1 MKKDTTF
8 RRVLKLLK
16 PYTAWIILSLIFALG
31 TVISTLMIPILEGN
45 AVDHIIGKGNVDF
58 PGLFRVLKQIAA
70 VACATFI
77 CQWAMNRI
85 NNHVTYSVA
94 KTLRQKAFERILRV
108 PVGVIDTQSHGD
120 IASRIVTDAD
130 SFTDGLLLGFTQLFT
145 GVMTI
150 AGTIIFMLR
159 IRASIALVVIIATP
173 VSILIARFI
182 AKKSYDMFRQ
192 QSKDR
197 GDLTEYLDERIS
209 QADLLGEL
217 GAVERSEKE
226 FTEKNNRLTSSAVR
240 ATFYSSLT
248 NPCTR
253 FVNAVIYAAVG
264 VVGAF
269 LAVAGSIS
277 VGELTS
283 FLGYAREYA
292 RPFNEITGVITEMQ
306 NAMACAARIFEII
319 DEKQVEDCDGDFNG
333 EPEGKVSMEDVY
345 FSYVPEK
352 PLIEHLNLEVNP
364 GEKVAI
370 VGPTG
375 AGKTTL
381 INLLM
386 RFYDVNKGAVKV
398 DGRDIRTVSR
408 NALRSRFGMVLQET
422 FLFTGT
428 IRDNLT
434 LGKPDATDE
443 EIIEAAKAA
452 HAHEFIR
459 RLPEGYDTVLSA
471 EGGTLSQGQKQLLCI
486 ARLML
491 ALPPMLILDEATS
504 SIDTMTEMRI
514 QDAFAKMMK
523 GRTTFVVAHRLQ
535 TIRDADTI
543 LYMENGHVL
552 EQGSHSELLAR
563 DGYYAKLYRSQFSAK

>member
-1 MKKDTTF
+1 MKKQSTVK
-8 RRVLKLLK
+8 RILKLLR
-16 PYTAWIILSLIFALG
+16 PYTGFIILSLIFALG
-31 TVISTLMIPILEGN
+31 TVVSTLMIPVLEGR
-45 AVDHIIGKGNVDF
+45 AIDHIIGKGDVDF
-58 PGLFRVLKQIAA
+58 EGLLFVLKEIAA
-70 VACATFI
+70 VAAVTFF
-77 CQWAMNRI
+77 CQLLMNLI
-85 NNHVTYSVA
+85 NNHITYSVA
-94 KTLRQKAFERILRV
+94 KTLRQKAFERLLRV
-108 PVGVIDTQSHGD
+108 PVKVIDGESHGD

-150 AGTIIFMLR
+150 AGTIIFMIR
-159 IRASIALVVIIATP
+159 IRFTIALVVIIATP
-173 VSILIARFI
+173 ISLLIARFI
-182 AKKSYDMFRQ
+182 SKKSYQFFRQ

-197 GDLTEYLDERIS
+197 GDLTEYIDERIS
-209 QADLLGEL
+209 LEDLVSQL
-217 GAVERSEKE
+217 GAQEISKEE
-226 FTEKNNRLTSSAVR
+226 FTKKNDKLTDSAVK
-240 ATFYSSLT
+240 ATFFSSLT
-248 NPCTR
+248 NPSTR
-253 FVNAVIYAAVG
+253 FVNAVIYA
-264 VVGAF
+264 VVGAVGAM

-306 NAMACAARIFEII
+306 NAIACAARIFELI
-319 DEKQVEDCDGDFNG
+319 DEKQVEDCDGEFDG
-333 EPEGKVSMEDVY
+333 EVSGRVEMEHVD

-352 PLIEHLNLEVNP
+352 PLITDLNVKVDP

-386 RFYDVNKGAVKV
+386 RFYDVNAGAVKI
-398 DGRDIRTVSR
+398 DGRDIRSVSR

-422 FLFTGT
+422 FLFTGS

-443 EIIEAAKAA
+443 EIIEASKAA
-452 HAHEFIR
+452 HAHDFIR
-459 RLPEGYDTVLSA
+459 KLLDGYDTVLTAS
-471 EGGTLSQGQKQLLCI
+471 GGTLSQGQKQLLCI

-504 SIDTMTEMRI
+504 SIDTRTEIKI

-535 TIRDADTI
+535 TIRDADLI

-552 EQGSHSELLAR
+552 EQGSHSELLAKN
-563 DGYYAKLYRSQFSAK
+563 GYYARLYRSQYQS

>member
-8 RRVLKLLK
+8 NRVLKLLR
-16 PYTAWIILSLIFALG
+16 PYTGFIILSLLFALG
-31 TVISTLMIPILEGN
+31 TVVSTLMIPVLEGR
-45 AVDHIIGKGNVDF
+45 AIDHIIGKGKVDF
-58 PGLFRVLKQIAA
+58 DGLLMVLKQIAG
-70 VACATFI
+70 VAAITFF
-77 CQWAMNRI
+77 CQLFMNLI

-94 KTLRQKAFERILRV
+94 KTLRQKAFERLLRV
-108 PVGVIDTQSHGD
+108 PVGVIDRESHGD

-150 AGTIIFMLR
+150 VGTIIFMIR
-159 IRASIALVVIIATP
+159 IRFTIALVVIIATP
-173 VSILIARFI
+173 ISLFIARFI
-182 AKKSYDMFRQ
+182 SKRSYNFFRQ

-197 GDLTEYLDERIS
+197 GDLTEYIDERIS
-209 QADLLGEL
+209 LEDLVSQL
-217 GAVERSEKE
+217 GAQELSDKE
-226 FTEKNNRLTSSAVR
+226 FVIKNDKLTESAVK
-240 ATFYSSLT
+240 ATFFSSLT
-248 NPCTR
+248 NPSTR
-253 FVNAVIYAAVG
+253 FVNAVIYA
-264 VVGAF
+264 VVGAVGAL

-306 NAMACAARIFEII
+306 NAMACAARIFELI
-319 DEKQVEDCDGDFNG
+319 DEEQVTDCDGEFDG
-333 EPEGKVSMEDVY
+333 EVKGQVDMEHVD

-352 PLIEHLNLEVNP
+352 PLITDLNVSVTP

-386 RFYDVNKGAVKV
+386 RFYDVNAGAVKV

-443 EIIEAAKAA
+443 EIIEASKAA
-452 HAHEFIR
+452 HAYEFIR
-459 RLPEGYDTVLSA
+459 RLPDGYDTVLSA

-504 SIDTMTEMRI
+504 SIDTRTEIKI
-514 QDAFAKMMK
+514 QDAFSKMMK

-535 TIRDADTI
+535 TIRDADLI

-552 EQGSHSELLAR
+552 EQGSHKELLAKG
-563 DGYYAKLYRSQFSAK
+563 GYYAKLYNSQFVS

>member
-1 MKKDTTF
+1 MKNKSTMK
-8 RRVLKLLK
+8 RILSLMK
-16 PYTAWIILSLIFALG
+16 PYSGWVILSLILALG
-31 TVISTLMIPILEGN
+31 TVISTLMIPVLEGK
-45 AVDHIIGKGNVDF
+45 AIDCIIGKGRVDF
-58 PGLFRVLKQIAA
+58 TGLYLVLRNIVFVAA
-70 VACATFI
+70 VTFL

-85 NNHVTYSVA
+85 NNRITYSVA
-94 KTLRQKAFERILRV
+94 RELRQKAFERLLRV
-108 PVGVIDTQSHGD
+108 PVSVIDSESHGD
-120 IASRIVTDAD
+120 IASRIITDAD

-150 AGTIIFMLR
+150 AGTIIFMIR
-159 IRASIALVVIIATP
+159 IRFTIALVVIAATP

-182 AKKSYDMFRQ
+182 ARRSYNMFRR

-209 QADLLGEL
+209 QADLISQL
-217 GAVERSEKE
+217 GARERSKEE
-226 FTEKNNRLTSSAVR
+226 FTEKNDRLTDSAVK

-248 NPCTR
+248 NPSTR

-264 VVGAF
+264 IVGA
-269 LAVAGSIS
+269 LLSVAGSIS

-306 NAMACAARIFEII
+306 NAFACAARIFEII
-319 DEKQVEDCDGDFNG
+319 DEKQVIDNDGRFDG
-333 EPEGKVSMEDVY
+333 EVKGKVTMENVS

-352 PLIEHLNLEVNP
+352 PLIEELSLSVEP

-386 RFYDVNKGAVKV
+386 RFYDVDSGAVKV
-398 DGRDIRTVSR
+398 DDRDIRTVSR
-408 NALRSRFGMVLQET
+408 SALRERFGMVLQET
-422 FLFTGT
+422 FLFAGS
-428 IRDNLT
+428 IRDNLS

-443 EIIEAAKAA
+443 QIVEAAKAA
-452 HAHEFIR
+452 NANEFIR
-459 RLPEGYDTVLSA
+459 RLPDGYDTVLTP

-514 QDAFAKMMK
+514 QDAFARMMK

-535 TIRDADTI
+535 TIRDADLI

-552 EQGSHSELLAR
+552 EQGSHKELLQKN
-563 DGYYAKLYRSQFSAK
+563 GHYAKLYRSQYSS

>member
-1 MKKDTTF
+1 
-8 RRVLKLLK
+8 
-16 PYTAWIILSLIFALG
+16 
-31 TVISTLMIPILEGN
+31 
-45 AVDHIIGKGNVDF
+45 
-58 PGLFRVLKQIAA
+58 
-70 VACATFI
+70 
-77 CQWAMNRI
+77 
-85 NNHVTYSVA
+85 
-94 KTLRQKAFERILRV
+94 
-108 PVGVIDTQSHGD
+108 
-120 IASRIVTDAD
+120 
-130 SFTDGLLLGFTQLFT
+130 
-145 GVMTI
+145 MTI
-150 AGTIIFMLR
+150 AGTIIFMIR
-159 IRASIALVVIIATP
+159 IRFTIALVVIIATP
-173 VSILIARFI
+173 ISLLIARFI
-182 AKKSYDMFRQ
+182 SKKSYQFFRQ

-197 GDLTEYLDERIS
+197 GDLTEYIDERIS
-209 QADLLGEL
+209 LEDLVSQL
-217 GAVERSEKE
+217 GAQEISKEE
-226 FTEKNNRLTSSAVR
+226 FTKKNDKLTDSAVK
-240 ATFYSSLT
+240 ATFFSSLT
-248 NPCTR
+248 NPSTR
-253 FVNAVIYAAVG
+253 FVNAVIYA
-264 VVGAF
+264 VVGAVGAM

-306 NAMACAARIFEII
+306 NAIACAARIFELI
-319 DEKQVEDCDGDFNG
+319 DEKQVEDCDGEFDG
-333 EPEGKVSMEDVY
+333 EVSGRVEMEHVD

-352 PLIEHLNLEVNP
+352 PLITDLNVKVDP

-386 RFYDVNKGAVKV
+386 RFYDVNAGAVKI
-398 DGRDIRTVSR
+398 DCRDIRSVSR

-422 FLFTGT
+422 FLFTGS

-443 EIIEAAKAA
+443 EIIEASKAA
-452 HAHEFIR
+452 HAHDFIR
-459 RLPEGYDTVLSA
+459 KLPDGYDTVLTAS
-471 EGGTLSQGQKQLLCI
+471 GGTLSQGQKQLLCI

-504 SIDTMTEMRI
+504 SIDTRTEIKI

-535 TIRDADTI
+535 TIRDADLI

-552 EQGSHSELLAR
+552 EQGSHSELLAKN
-563 DGYYAKLYRSQFSAK
+563 GYYARLYRSQYQS

>member
-8 RRVLKLLK
+8 NRVLKLLR
-16 PYTAWIILSLIFALG
+16 PYTGFIILSLLFALG
-31 TVISTLMIPILEGN
+31 TVVSTLMIPVLEGR
-45 AVDHIIGKGNVDF
+45 AIDHIIGKGKVDF
-58 PGLFRVLKQIAA
+58 DGLLLVLKQIAG
-70 VACATFI
+70 VAAITFF
-77 CQWAMNRI
+77 CQLFMNLI

-94 KTLRQKAFERILRV
+94 KTLRQKAFERLLRV
-108 PVGVIDTQSHGD
+108 PVGVIDRESHGD

-150 AGTIIFMLR
+150 VGTIIFMIR
-159 IRASIALVVIIATP
+159 IRFTIALVVIIATP
-173 VSILIARFI
+173 ISLFIARFI
-182 AKKSYDMFRQ
+182 SKRSYNFFRQ

-197 GDLTEYLDERIS
+197 GDLTEYIDERIS
-209 QADLLGEL
+209 LEDLVSQL
-217 GAVERSEKE
+217 GAQELSDKE
-226 FTEKNNRLTSSAVR
+226 FVIKNDKLTESAVK
-240 ATFYSSLT
+240 ATFFSSLT
-248 NPCTR
+248 NPSTR
-253 FVNAVIYAAVG
+253 FVNAVIYA
-264 VVGAF
+264 VVGAVGAL

-306 NAMACAARIFEII
+306 NAMACAARIFELI
-319 DEKQVEDCDGDFNG
+319 DEDQVTDCDGEFDG
-333 EPEGKVSMEDVY
+333 EVKGKVDMEHVD

-352 PLIEHLNLEVNP
+352 PLITDLNVSVTP

-386 RFYDVNKGAVKV
+386 RFYDVNAGAVKV

-443 EIIEAAKAA
+443 EIIEASKAA

-459 RLPEGYDTVLSA
+459 RLPDGYDTVLSA

-504 SIDTMTEMRI
+504 SIDTRTEIKI
-514 QDAFAKMMK
+514 QDAFSKMMK

-535 TIRDADTI
+535 TIRDADLI

-552 EQGSHSELLAR
+552 EQGSHKELLAKG
-563 DGYYAKLYRSQFSAK
+563 GYYAKLYYSQFVS

>member
-1 MKKDTTF
+1 MKKQSTVK
-8 RRVLKLLK
+8 RILKLLR
-16 PYTAWIILSLIFALG
+16 PYTGFIILSLIFALG
-31 TVISTLMIPILEGN
+31 TVVSTLMIPVLEGR
-45 AVDHIIGKGNVDF
+45 AIDHIIGKDDVDF
-58 PGLFRVLKQIAA
+58 EGLLFVLKEIAA
-70 VACATFI
+70 VAAVTFF
-77 CQWAMNRI
+77 CQLLMNLI
-85 NNHVTYSVA
+85 NNHITYSVA
-94 KTLRQKAFERILRV
+94 KTLRQKAFERLLRV
-108 PVGVIDTQSHGD
+108 PVKVIDGESHGD

-150 AGTIIFMLR
+150 AGTIIFMIR
-159 IRASIALVVIIATP
+159 IRFTIALVVIIATP
-173 VSILIARFI
+173 ISLLIARFI
-182 AKKSYDMFRQ
+182 SKKSYQFFRQ

-197 GDLTEYLDERIS
+197 GDLTEYIDERIS
-209 QADLLGEL
+209 LEDLVSQL
-217 GAVERSEKE
+217 GAQEISKEE
-226 FTEKNNRLTSSAVR
+226 FTKKNDKLTDSAVK
-240 ATFYSSLT
+240 ATFFSSLT
-248 NPCTR
+248 NPSTR
-253 FVNAVIYAAVG
+253 FVNAVIYA
-264 VVGAF
+264 VVGAVGAM

-306 NAMACAARIFEII
+306 NAIACAARIFELI
-319 DEKQVEDCDGDFNG
+319 DEKQVEDCDGEFDG
-333 EPEGKVSMEDVY
+333 EVTGRVEMEHVD

-352 PLIEHLNLEVNP
+352 PLITDLNVKVDP

-386 RFYDVNKGAVKV
+386 RFYDVNAGAVKI
-398 DGRDIRTVSR
+398 DGRDIRSVSR

-422 FLFTGT
+422 FLFTGS

-443 EIIEAAKAA
+443 EIIEASKAA
-452 HAHEFIR
+452 HAHDFIR
-459 RLPEGYDTVLSA
+459 KLPDGYDTVLTAS
-471 EGGTLSQGQKQLLCI
+471 GGTLSQGQKQLLCI

-504 SIDTMTEMRI
+504 SIDTRTEIKI

-535 TIRDADTI
+535 TIRDADLI

-552 EQGSHSELLAR
+552 EQGSHSELLAKN
-563 DGYYAKLYRSQFSAK
+563 GYYARLYRSQYQS

>member
-8 RRVLKLLK
+8 NRVLKLLR
-16 PYTAWIILSLIFALG
+16 PYTGFIILSLLFALG
-31 TVISTLMIPILEGN
+31 TVVSTLMIPVLEGR
-45 AVDHIIGKGNVDF
+45 AIDHIIGKGKVDF
-58 PGLFRVLKQIAA
+58 DGLLLVLKQIAG
-70 VACATFI
+70 VAAITFF
-77 CQWAMNRI
+77 CQLFMNLI

-94 KTLRQKAFERILRV
+94 KTLRQKAFERLLRV
-108 PVGVIDTQSHGD
+108 PVGVIDRESHGD

-145 GVMTI
+145 GIMTI
-150 AGTIIFMLR
+150 VGTIIFMIR
-159 IRASIALVVIIATP
+159 IRFTIALVVIIATP
-173 VSILIARFI
+173 ISLFIARFI
-182 AKKSYDMFRQ
+182 SKRSYNFFRQ

-197 GDLTEYLDERIS
+197 GDLTEYIDERIS
-209 QADLLGEL
+209 LEDLVSQL
-217 GAVERSEKE
+217 GAQELSEKE
-226 FTEKNNRLTSSAVR
+226 FVIKNDKLTESAVK
-240 ATFYSSLT
+240 ATFFSSLT
-248 NPCTR
+248 NPSTR
-253 FVNAVIYAAVG
+253 FVNAVIYA
-264 VVGAF
+264 VVGAVGAL

-306 NAMACAARIFEII
+306 NAMACAARIFELI
-319 DEKQVEDCDGDFNG
+319 DEEQVTDCDGEFDG
-333 EPEGKVSMEDVY
+333 EVKGQVDMEHVD

-352 PLIEHLNLEVNP
+352 PLITDLNVSVTP

-386 RFYDVNKGAVKV
+386 RFYDVNAGAVKV

-443 EIIEAAKAA
+443 EIIEASKAA

-459 RLPEGYDTVLSA
+459 RLPDGYDTVLSA

-504 SIDTMTEMRI
+504 SIDTRTEIKI
-514 QDAFAKMMK
+514 QDAFSKMMK

-535 TIRDADTI
+535 TIRDADLI

-552 EQGSHSELLAR
+552 EQGSHKELLAKG
-563 DGYYAKLYRSQFSAK
+563 GYYAKLYYSQFVS

>member
-8 RRVLKLLK
+8 NRVLKLLR
-16 PYTAWIILSLIFALG
+16 PYTGFIILSLLFALG
-31 TVISTLMIPILEGN
+31 TVVSTLMIPVLEGR
-45 AVDHIIGKGNVDF
+45 AIDHIIGKGKVDF
-58 PGLFRVLKQIAA
+58 DGLLMVLKQIAG
-70 VACATFI
+70 VAAITFF
-77 CQWAMNRI
+77 CQLFMNLI

-94 KTLRQKAFERILRV
+94 KTLRQKAFERLLRV
-108 PVGVIDTQSHGD
+108 PVGVIDRESHGD

-150 AGTIIFMLR
+150 VGTIIFMIR
-159 IRASIALVVIIATP
+159 IRFTIALVVIIATP
-173 VSILIARFI
+173 ISLFIARFI
-182 AKKSYDMFRQ
+182 SKRSYNFFRQ

-197 GDLTEYLDERIS
+197 GDLTEYIDERIS
-209 QADLLGEL
+209 LEDLVSQL
-217 GAVERSEKE
+217 GAQELSDKE
-226 FTEKNNRLTSSAVR
+226 FVIKNDKLTESAVK
-240 ATFYSSLT
+240 ATFFSSLT
-248 NPCTR
+248 NPSTR
-253 FVNAVIYAAVG
+253 FVNAVIYA
-264 VVGAF
+264 VVGAVGAL

-306 NAMACAARIFEII
+306 NAMACAARIFELI
-319 DEKQVEDCDGDFNG
+319 DEEQVTDCDGEFDG
-333 EPEGKVSMEDVY
+333 EVKGQVDMEHVD

-352 PLIEHLNLEVNP
+352 PLITDLNVSVTP

-386 RFYDVNKGAVKV
+386 RFYDVNAGAVKV

-443 EIIEAAKAA
+443 EIIEASKAA

-459 RLPEGYDTVLSA
+459 RLPDGYDTVLSA

-504 SIDTMTEMRI
+504 SIDTRTEIKI
-514 QDAFAKMMK
+514 QDAFSKMMK

-535 TIRDADTI
+535 TIRDADLI

-552 EQGSHSELLAR
+552 EQGSHKELLAKG
-563 DGYYAKLYRSQFSAK
+563 GYYAKLYNSQFVS

>member
-1 MKKDTTF
+1 MKKQSTVK
-8 RRVLKLLK
+8 RILKLLR
-16 PYTAWIILSLIFALG
+16 PYTGFIILSLIFALG
-31 TVISTLMIPILEGN
+31 TVVSTLMIPVLEGR
-45 AVDHIIGKGNVDF
+45 AIDHIIGKGDVDF
-58 PGLFRVLKQIAA
+58 EGLLFVLKEIAA
-70 VACATFI
+70 VAAVTFF
-77 CQWAMNRI
+77 CQLLMNLI
-85 NNHVTYSVA
+85 NNHITYSVA
-94 KTLRQKAFERILRV
+94 KTLRQKAFERLLRV
-108 PVGVIDTQSHGD
+108 PVKVIDGESHGD

-150 AGTIIFMLR
+150 AGTIIFMIR
-159 IRASIALVVIIATP
+159 IRFTIALVVIIATP
-173 VSILIARFI
+173 ISLLIARFI
-182 AKKSYDMFRQ
+182 SKKSYQFFRQ
-192 QSKDR
+192 QSEDR
-197 GDLTEYLDERIS
+197 GDLTEYIDERIS
-209 QADLLGEL
+209 LEDLVSQL
-217 GAVERSEKE
+217 GAQEISKEE
-226 FTEKNNRLTSSAVR
+226 FTKKNDKLTDSAVK
-240 ATFYSSLT
+240 ATFFSSLT
-248 NPCTR
+248 NPSTR
-253 FVNAVIYAAVG
+253 FVNAVIYA
-264 VVGAF
+264 VVGAVGAM

-306 NAMACAARIFEII
+306 NAIACAARIFELI
-319 DEKQVEDCDGDFNG
+319 DEKQVEDCDGEFDG
-333 EPEGKVSMEDVY
+333 EVSGRVEMEHVD

-352 PLIEHLNLEVNP
+352 PLITDLNVKVDP

-386 RFYDVNKGAVKV
+386 RFYDVNAGAVKI
-398 DGRDIRTVSR
+398 DGRDIRSVSR

-422 FLFTGT
+422 FLFTGS

-443 EIIEAAKAA
+443 EIIEASKAA
-452 HAHEFIR
+452 HAHDFIR
-459 RLPEGYDTVLSA
+459 KLPDGYDTVLTAS
-471 EGGTLSQGQKQLLCI
+471 GGTLSQGQKQLLCI

-504 SIDTMTEMRI
+504 SIDTRTEIKI

-535 TIRDADTI
+535 TIRDADLI

-552 EQGSHSELLAR
+552 EQGSHSELLAKN
-563 DGYYAKLYRSQFSAK
+563 GYYARLYRSQYQS

>member
-1 MKKDTTF
+1 MKKQSTVK
-8 RRVLKLLK
+8 RILKLLR
-16 PYTAWIILSLIFALG
+16 PYTGFIILSLIFALG
-31 TVISTLMIPILEGN
+31 TVVSTLMIPVLEGR
-45 AVDHIIGKGNVDF
+45 AIDHIIGKGDVDF
-58 PGLFRVLKQIAA
+58 EGLLFVLKEIAA
-70 VACATFI
+70 VAAVTFF
-77 CQWAMNRI
+77 CQLLMNLI
-85 NNHVTYSVA
+85 NNHITYSVA
-94 KTLRQKAFERILRV
+94 KTLRQKAFERLLRV
-108 PVGVIDTQSHGD
+108 PVKVIDGESHGD

-150 AGTIIFMLR
+150 AGTIIFMIR
-159 IRASIALVVIIATP
+159 IRFTIALVVIIATP
-173 VSILIARFI
+173 ISLLIARFI
-182 AKKSYDMFRQ
+182 SKKSYQFFRQ

-197 GDLTEYLDERIS
+197 GDLTEYIDERIS
-209 QADLLGEL
+209 LEDLVSQL
-217 GAVERSEKE
+217 GAQEISKEE
-226 FTEKNNRLTSSAVR
+226 FTKKNDKLTDSAVK
-240 ATFYSSLT
+240 ATFFSSLT
-248 NPCTR
+248 NPSTR
-253 FVNAVIYAAVG
+253 FVNAVIYA
-264 VVGAF
+264 VVGAVGAM

-306 NAMACAARIFEII
+306 NAIACAARIFELI
-319 DEKQVEDCDGDFNG
+319 DEKQDEDCDGEFDG
-333 EPEGKVSMEDVY
+333 EVSGRVEMEHVD

-352 PLIEHLNLEVNP
+352 PLITDLNVKVDP
-364 GEKVAI
+364 GEKVVI

-386 RFYDVNKGAVKV
+386 RFYDVNAGAVKI
-398 DGRDIRTVSR
+398 DGRDIRSVSR

-422 FLFTGT
+422 FLFTGS

-443 EIIEAAKAA
+443 EIIEASKAA
-452 HAHEFIR
+452 HAHDFIR
-459 RLPEGYDTVLSA
+459 KLPDGYDTVLTAS
-471 EGGTLSQGQKQLLCI
+471 GGTLSQGQKQLLCI

-504 SIDTMTEMRI
+504 SIDTRTEIKI

-535 TIRDADTI
+535 TIRDADLI

-552 EQGSHSELLAR
+552 EQGSHSELLAKN
-563 DGYYAKLYRSQFSAK
+563 GYYARLYRSQYQS

>member
-1 MKKDTTF
+1 MKKQSTVK
-8 RRVLKLLK
+8 RILKLLR
-16 PYTAWIILSLIFALG
+16 PYTGFIILSLIFALG
-31 TVISTLMIPILEGN
+31 TVVSTLMIPVLEGR
-45 AVDHIIGKGNVDF
+45 AIDHIIGKGDVDF
-58 PGLFRVLKQIAA
+58 EGLLFVLKEIAA
-70 VACATFI
+70 VAAVTFF
-77 CQWAMNRI
+77 CQLLMNLI
-85 NNHVTYSVA
+85 NNHITYSVA
-94 KTLRQKAFERILRV
+94 KTLRQKAFERLLRV
-108 PVGVIDTQSHGD
+108 PVKVIDVESHGD

-150 AGTIIFMLR
+150 AGTIIFMIR
-159 IRASIALVVIIATP
+159 IRFTIALVVIIATP
-173 VSILIARFI
+173 ISLLIARFI
-182 AKKSYDMFRQ
+182 SKKSYQFFRQ

-197 GDLTEYLDERIS
+197 GDLTEYIDERIS
-209 QADLLGEL
+209 LEDLVSQL
-217 GAVERSEKE
+217 GAQEISKEE
-226 FTEKNNRLTSSAVR
+226 FTKKNDKLTDSAVK
-240 ATFYSSLT
+240 ATFFSSLT
-248 NPCTR
+248 NPSTR
-253 FVNAVIYAAVG
+253 FVNAVIYA
-264 VVGAF
+264 VVGAVGAM

-306 NAMACAARIFEII
+306 NAIACAARIFELI
-319 DEKQVEDCDGDFNG
+319 DEKQVEDCDGEFDG
-333 EPEGKVSMEDVY
+333 EVSGRVEMEHVD

-352 PLIEHLNLEVNP
+352 PLITDLNVKVDP

-386 RFYDVNKGAVKV
+386 RFYDVNAGAVKI
-398 DGRDIRTVSR
+398 DGRDIRSVSR

-422 FLFTGT
+422 FLFTGS

-443 EIIEAAKAA
+443 EIIEASKAA
-452 HAHEFIR
+452 HAHDFIR
-459 RLPEGYDTVLSA
+459 KLPDGYDTVLTAS
-471 EGGTLSQGQKQLLCI
+471 GGTLSQGQKQLLCI
-486 ARLML
+486 TRLML

-504 SIDTMTEMRI
+504 SIDTRTEIKI

-535 TIRDADTI
+535 TIRDADLI

-552 EQGSHSELLAR
+552 EQGSHSELLAKN
-563 DGYYAKLYRSQFSAK
+563 GYYARLYRSQYQS

>member
-8 RRVLKLLK
+8 NRVLKLLR
-16 PYTAWIILSLIFALG
+16 PYTGFIILSLLFALG
-31 TVISTLMIPILEGN
+31 TVVSTLMIPVLEGR
-45 AVDHIIGKGNVDF
+45 AIDHIIGKGKVDF
-58 PGLFRVLKQIAA
+58 DGLLLVLKQIAG
-70 VACATFI
+70 VAAITLF
-77 CQWAMNRI
+77 CQLFMNLI

-94 KTLRQKAFERILRV
+94 KILRQKAFERLLRV
-108 PVGVIDTQSHGD
+108 PVGVIDRESHGD

-150 AGTIIFMLR
+150 VGTIIFMIR
-159 IRASIALVVIIATP
+159 IRFTIALVVIIATP
-173 VSILIARFI
+173 ISLFIARFI
-182 AKKSYDMFRQ
+182 SKRSYNFFRQ

-197 GDLTEYLDERIS
+197 GDLTEYIDERIS
-209 QADLLGEL
+209 LEDLVSQL
-217 GAVERSEKE
+217 GAQELSDKE
-226 FTEKNNRLTSSAVR
+226 FVIKNDKLTESAVK
-240 ATFYSSLT
+240 ATFFSSLT
-248 NPCTR
+248 NPSTR
-253 FVNAVIYAAVG
+253 FVNAVIYA
-264 VVGAF
+264 VVGAVGAL

-306 NAMACAARIFEII
+306 NAMACAARIFELI
-319 DEKQVEDCDGDFNG
+319 DEDQVTDCDGEFDG
-333 EPEGKVSMEDVY
+333 EVKGQVDMEHVD

-352 PLIEHLNLEVNP
+352 PLITDLNVSVTP

-386 RFYDVNKGAVKV
+386 RFYDVNAGAVKV

-443 EIIEAAKAA
+443 EIIEASKAA

-459 RLPEGYDTVLSA
+459 RLPDGYDTVLSA

-504 SIDTMTEMRI
+504 SIDTRTEIKI
-514 QDAFAKMMK
+514 QDAFSKMMK

-535 TIRDADTI
+535 TIRDADLI

-552 EQGSHSELLAR
+552 EQGSHKELLAKG
-563 DGYYAKLYRSQFSAK
+563 GYYAKLYYSQFVS

>member
-1 MKKDTTF
+1 MKKQSTVK
-8 RRVLKLLK
+8 RILKLLR
-16 PYTAWIILSLIFALG
+16 PYTGFIILSLIFALG
-31 TVISTLMIPILEGN
+31 TVVSTLMIPVLEGR
-45 AVDHIIGKGNVDF
+45 AIDHIIGKDDVDF
-58 PGLFRVLKQIAA
+58 EGLLFVLKEIAA
-70 VACATFI
+70 VAAVTFF
-77 CQWAMNRI
+77 CQLLMNLI
-85 NNHVTYSVA
+85 NNHITYSVA
-94 KTLRQKAFERILRV
+94 KTLRQKAFERLLRV
-108 PVGVIDTQSHGD
+108 PVKVIDGESHGD

-150 AGTIIFMLR
+150 AGTIIFMIR
-159 IRASIALVVIIATP
+159 IRFTIALVVIIATP
-173 VSILIARFI
+173 ISLLIARFI
-182 AKKSYDMFRQ
+182 SKKSYQFFRQ

-197 GDLTEYLDERIS
+197 GDLTEYIDERIS
-209 QADLLGEL
+209 LEDLVSQL
-217 GAVERSEKE
+217 GAQEISKEE
-226 FTEKNNRLTSSAVR
+226 FTKKNDKLTDSAVK
-240 ATFYSSLT
+240 ATFFSSLT
-248 NPCTR
+248 NPSTR
-253 FVNAVIYAAVG
+253 FVNAVIYA
-264 VVGAF
+264 VVGAVGAM

-306 NAMACAARIFEII
+306 NAIACAARIFELI
-319 DEKQVEDCDGDFNG
+319 DEKQVEDCDGEFDG
-333 EPEGKVSMEDVY
+333 EVSGRVEMEHVD

-352 PLIEHLNLEVNP
+352 PLITDLNVKVDP

-386 RFYDVNKGAVKV
+386 RFYDVNAGAVKI
-398 DGRDIRTVSR
+398 DGRDIRSVSR

-422 FLFTGT
+422 FLFTGS

-443 EIIEAAKAA
+443 EIIEASKAA
-452 HAHEFIR
+452 HAHDFIR
-459 RLPEGYDTVLSA
+459 KLPDGYDTVLTAS
-471 EGGTLSQGQKQLLCI
+471 GGTLSQGQKQLLCI

-504 SIDTMTEMRI
+504 SIDTRTEIKI

-535 TIRDADTI
+535 TIRDADLI

-552 EQGSHSELLAR
+552 EQGSHSELLAKN
-563 DGYYAKLYRSQFSAK
+563 GYYARLYRSQYQS

>member
-8 RRVLKLLK
+8 NRVLKLLR
-16 PYTAWIILSLIFALG
+16 PYTGFIILSLLFALG
-31 TVISTLMIPILEGN
+31 TVVSTLMIPVLEGR
-45 AVDHIIGKGNVDF
+45 AIDHIIGKGKVDF
-58 PGLFRVLKQIAA
+58 DGLLMVLKQIAG
-70 VACATFI
+70 VAAITFF
-77 CQWAMNRI
+77 CQLFMNLI

-94 KTLRQKAFERILRV
+94 KTLRQKAFERLLRV
-108 PVGVIDTQSHGD
+108 PVGVIDRESHGD

-150 AGTIIFMLR
+150 VGTIIFMIR
-159 IRASIALVVIIATP
+159 IRFTIALVVIIATP
-173 VSILIARFI
+173 ISLFIARFI
-182 AKKSYDMFRQ
+182 SKRSYNFFRQ

-197 GDLTEYLDERIS
+197 GDLTEYIDERIS
-209 QADLLGEL
+209 LEDLVSQL
-217 GAVERSEKE
+217 GAQELSDKE
-226 FTEKNNRLTSSAVR
+226 FVIKNDKLTESAVK
-240 ATFYSSLT
+240 ATFFSSLT
-248 NPCTR
+248 NPSTR
-253 FVNAVIYAAVG
+253 FVNAVIYA
-264 VVGAF
+264 VVGAVGAL

-306 NAMACAARIFEII
+306 NAMACAARIFELI
-319 DEKQVEDCDGDFNG
+319 DEEQVTDCDGEFNG
-333 EPEGKVSMEDVY
+333 EVKGQVDMEHVD

-352 PLIEHLNLEVNP
+352 PLITDLNVSVTP

-386 RFYDVNKGAVKV
+386 RFYDVNAGAVKV

-443 EIIEAAKAA
+443 EIIEASKAA

-459 RLPEGYDTVLSA
+459 RLPDGYDTVLSA

-504 SIDTMTEMRI
+504 SIDTRTEIKI
-514 QDAFAKMMK
+514 QDAFSKMMK

-535 TIRDADTI
+535 TIRDADLI

-552 EQGSHSELLAR
+552 EQGSHKELLAKG
-563 DGYYAKLYRSQFSAK
+563 GYYAKLYNSQFVS

>member
-1 MKKDTTF
+1 MKKNTTF
-8 RRVLKLLK
+8 NRVLKLLR
-16 PYTAWIILSLIFALG
+16 PYTGFIILSLLFALG
-31 TVISTLMIPILEGN
+31 TVVSTLMIPVLEGR
-45 AVDHIIGKGNVDF
+45 AIDHIIGKGKVDF
-58 PGLFRVLKQIAA
+58 DGLLLVLKQIAG
-70 VACATFI
+70 VAAITFF
-77 CQWAMNRI
+77 CQLFMNLI

-94 KTLRQKAFERILRV
+94 KTLRQKAFERLLRV
-108 PVGVIDTQSHGD
+108 PVGVIDRESHGD

-150 AGTIIFMLR
+150 VGTIIFMIR
-159 IRASIALVVIIATP
+159 IRFTIALVVIIATP
-173 VSILIARFI
+173 ISLFIARFI
-182 AKKSYDMFRQ
+182 SKRSYNFFRQ

-197 GDLTEYLDERIS
+197 GDLTEYIDERIS
-209 QADLLGEL
+209 LEDLVSQL
-217 GAVERSEKE
+217 GAQELSDKE
-226 FTEKNNRLTSSAVR
+226 FVIKNDKLTESAVK
-240 ATFYSSLT
+240 ATFFSSLT
-248 NPCTR
+248 NPSTR
-253 FVNAVIYAAVG
+253 FVNAVIYA
-264 VVGAF
+264 VVGAVGAL

-306 NAMACAARIFEII
+306 NAMACAARIFELI
-319 DEKQVEDCDGDFNG
+319 DEDQVTDCDGEFDG
-333 EPEGKVSMEDVY
+333 EVKGQVDMEHVD
-345 FSYVPEK
+345 FSYMPEK
-352 PLIEHLNLEVNP
+352 PLITDLNVSVTP

-386 RFYDVNKGAVKV
+386 RFYDVNAGAVKV

-443 EIIEAAKAA
+443 EIIEASKAA

-459 RLPEGYDTVLSA
+459 RLPDGYDTVLSA

-504 SIDTMTEMRI
+504 SIDTRTEIKI
-514 QDAFAKMMK
+514 QDAFSKMMK

-535 TIRDADTI
+535 TIRDADLI

-552 EQGSHSELLAR
+552 EQGSHKELLAR
-563 DGYYAKLYRSQFSAK
+563 GGYYAKLYYSQFVS

>member
-1 MKKDTTF
+1 MKKQSTVK
-8 RRVLKLLK
+8 RILKLLR
-16 PYTAWIILSLIFALG
+16 PYTGFIILSLIFALG
-31 TVISTLMIPILEGN
+31 TVVSTLMIPVLEGR
-45 AVDHIIGKGNVDF
+45 AIDHIIGKGDVDF
-58 PGLFRVLKQIAA
+58 EGLLFVLKEIAA
-70 VACATFI
+70 VAAVTFF
-77 CQWAMNRI
+77 CQLLMNLI
-85 NNHVTYSVA
+85 NNHITYSVA
-94 KTLRQKAFERILRV
+94 KTLRQKAFERLLRV
-108 PVGVIDTQSHGD
+108 PVKVIDGESHGD

-150 AGTIIFMLR
+150 AGTIIFMIR
-159 IRASIALVVIIATP
+159 IRFTIALVVIIATP
-173 VSILIARFI
+173 ISLLIARFI
-182 AKKSYDMFRQ
+182 SKKSYQFFRQ

-197 GDLTEYLDERIS
+197 GDLTEYIDERIS
-209 QADLLGEL
+209 LEDLVSQL
-217 GAVERSEKE
+217 GAQEISKEE
-226 FTEKNNRLTSSAVR
+226 FTKKNGKLTDSAVK
-240 ATFYSSLT
+240 ATFFSSLT
-248 NPCTR
+248 NPSTR
-253 FVNAVIYAAVG
+253 FVNAVIYA
-264 VVGAF
+264 VVGAVGAM

-306 NAMACAARIFEII
+306 NAIACAARIFELI
-319 DEKQVEDCDGDFNG
+319 DEKQVEDCDGEFDG
-333 EPEGKVSMEDVY
+333 EVSGRVEMEHVD

-352 PLIEHLNLEVNP
+352 PLITDLNVKVDP

-386 RFYDVNKGAVKV
+386 RFYDVNAGAVKI
-398 DGRDIRTVSR
+398 DGRDIRSVSR

-422 FLFTGT
+422 FLFTGS

-443 EIIEAAKAA
+443 EIIEASKAA
-452 HAHEFIR
+452 HAHDFIR
-459 RLPEGYDTVLSA
+459 KLPDGYDTVLTAS
-471 EGGTLSQGQKQLLCI
+471 GGTLSQGQKQLLCI

-504 SIDTMTEMRI
+504 SIDTRTEIKI

-535 TIRDADTI
+535 TIRDADLI

-552 EQGSHSELLAR
+552 EQGSHSELLAKN
-563 DGYYAKLYRSQFSAK
+563 GYYARLYRSQYQS

>member
-1 MKKDTTF
+1 MKKQSTVK
-8 RRVLKLLK
+8 RILKLLR
-16 PYTAWIILSLIFALG
+16 PYTGFIILSLIFALG
-31 TVISTLMIPILEGN
+31 TVVSTLMIPVLEGR
-45 AVDHIIGKGNVDF
+45 AIDHIIGKGDVDF
-58 PGLFRVLKQIAA
+58 EGLLFVLKEIAA
-70 VACATFI
+70 VAAVTFF
-77 CQWAMNRI
+77 CQLLMNLI
-85 NNHVTYSVA
+85 NNHITYSVA
-94 KTLRQKAFERILRV
+94 KTLRQKAFERLLRV
-108 PVGVIDTQSHGD
+108 PVKVIDVESHGD

-150 AGTIIFMLR
+150 AGTIIFMIR
-159 IRASIALVVIIATP
+159 IRFTIALVVIIATP
-173 VSILIARFI
+173 ISLLIARFI
-182 AKKSYDMFRQ
+182 SKKSYQFFRQ

-197 GDLTEYLDERIS
+197 GDLTEYIDERIS
-209 QADLLGEL
+209 LEDLVSQL
-217 GAVERSEKE
+217 GAQEISKEE
-226 FTEKNNRLTSSAVR
+226 FTKKNDKLTDSAVK
-240 ATFYSSLT
+240 ATFFSSLT
-248 NPCTR
+248 NPSTR
-253 FVNAVIYAAVG
+253 FVNAVIYA
-264 VVGAF
+264 VVGAVGAM

-306 NAMACAARIFEII
+306 NAIACAARIFELI
-319 DEKQVEDCDGDFNG
+319 DEKQVEDCDGEFDG
-333 EPEGKVSMEDVY
+333 EVSGRVEMEHVD

-352 PLIEHLNLEVNP
+352 PLITDLNVKVDP

-386 RFYDVNKGAVKV
+386 RFYDVNAGAVKI
-398 DGRDIRTVSR
+398 DGRDIRSVSR

-422 FLFTGT
+422 FLFTGS

-443 EIIEAAKAA
+443 EIIEASKAA
-452 HAHEFIR
+452 HAHDFIR
-459 RLPEGYDTVLSA
+459 RLPDGYDTVLTAS
-471 EGGTLSQGQKQLLCI
+471 GGTLSQGQKQLLCI

-491 ALPPMLILDEATS
+491 VLPPMLILDEATS
-504 SIDTMTEMRI
+504 SIDTRTEIKI

-535 TIRDADTI
+535 TIRDADLI

-552 EQGSHSELLAR
+552 EQGSHSELLAKN
-563 DGYYAKLYRSQFSAK
+563 GYYARLYRSQYQS

>member
-1 MKKDTTF
+1 MKKQSTVK
-8 RRVLKLLK
+8 RILKLLR
-16 PYTAWIILSLIFALG
+16 PYTGFIILSLIFALG
-31 TVISTLMIPILEGN
+31 TVVSTLMIPVLEGR
-45 AVDHIIGKGNVDF
+45 AIDHIIGKGDVDF
-58 PGLFRVLKQIAA
+58 EGLLFVLKEIAA
-70 VACATFI
+70 VAAVTFF
-77 CQWAMNRI
+77 CQLLMNLI
-85 NNHVTYSVA
+85 NNHITYSVA
-94 KTLRQKAFERILRV
+94 KTLRQKAFERLLRV
-108 PVGVIDTQSHGD
+108 PVKVIDGESHGD

-150 AGTIIFMLR
+150 AGTIIFMIR
-159 IRASIALVVIIATP
+159 IRFTIALVVIIATP
-173 VSILIARFI
+173 ISLLIARFI
-182 AKKSYDMFRQ
+182 SKKSYQFFRQ

-197 GDLTEYLDERIS
+197 GDLTEYIDERIS
-209 QADLLGEL
+209 LEDLVSQL
-217 GAVERSEKE
+217 GAQEISKEE
-226 FTEKNNRLTSSAVR
+226 FTKKNDKLTDSAVK
-240 ATFYSSLT
+240 ATFFSSLT
-248 NPCTR
+248 NPSTR
-253 FVNAVIYAAVG
+253 FVNAVIYA
-264 VVGAF
+264 VVGAVGAM

-292 RPFNEITGVITEMQ
+292 RPFNEITGVIPEMQ
-306 NAMACAARIFEII
+306 NAMACAARIFELI
-319 DEKQVEDCDGDFNG
+319 DEKQVEDCDGEFDG
-333 EPEGKVSMEDVY
+333 EVSGRVEMEHVD

-352 PLIEHLNLEVNP
+352 PLITDLNVKVDP

-386 RFYDVNKGAVKV
+386 RFYDVNAGAVKI
-398 DGRDIRTVSR
+398 DGRDIRSVSR

-422 FLFTGT
+422 FLFTGS

-443 EIIEAAKAA
+443 EIIEASKAA
-452 HAHEFIR
+452 HAHDFIR
-459 RLPEGYDTVLSA
+459 KLLDGYDTVLTAS
-471 EGGTLSQGQKQLLCI
+471 GGKLSQGQKQLLCI

-504 SIDTMTEMRI
+504 SIDTRTEIKI

-535 TIRDADTI
+535 TIRDADLI

-552 EQGSHSELLAR
+552 EQGSHSELLAKN
-563 DGYYAKLYRSQFSAK
+563 GYYARLYRSQYQS

>member
-1 MKKDTTF
+1 MKKQSTMK
-8 RRVLKLLK
+8 RILKLLR
-16 PYTAWIILSLIFALG
+16 PYTGYIILSLLFALG
-31 TVISTLMIPILEGN
+31 TVISTLMIPVLEGR
-45 AVDHIIGKGNVDF
+45 AIDHIIGKNDVDF
-58 PGLFRVLKQIAA
+58 SGLLFVLKEIAG
-70 VACATFI
+70 VAAITFF
-77 CQWAMNRI
+77 CQLFMNLI
-85 NNHVTYSVA
+85 NNHITYSVA
-94 KTLRQKAFERILRV
+94 KTLRQKAFERLLRV
-108 PVGVIDTQSHGD
+108 PVKVIDSESHGD

-150 AGTIIFMLR
+150 AGTIIFMIR
-159 IRASIALVVIIATP
+159 IRFTIALVVIIATP
-173 VSILIARFI
+173 ISLLIARFI
-182 AKKSYDMFRQ
+182 SKKSYHFFRQ

-197 GDLTEYLDERIS
+197 GDLTEYIDERIS
-209 QADLLGEL
+209 LEDLVSQL
-217 GAVERSEKE
+217 GAQEISKEE
-226 FTEKNNRLTSSAVR
+226 FTKKNDKLTDSAVK
-240 ATFYSSLT
+240 ATFFSSLT
-248 NPCTR
+248 NPSTR
-253 FVNAVIYAAVG
+253 FVNAVIYA
-264 VVGAF
+264 VVGAVGAL
-269 LAVAGSIS
+269 LAVAGSIT

-306 NAMACAARIFEII
+306 NAFACAARIFELI
-319 DEKQVEDCDGDFNG
+319 DEEQVEDCDGEF
-333 EPEGKVSMEDVY
+333 EGKVSGRVDMEHVD
-345 FSYVPEK
+345 FSYVPER
-352 PLIEHLNLEVNP
+352 PLITDLNVTVDP

-386 RFYDVNKGAVKV
+386 RFYDVNAGSVKI

-443 EIIEAAKAA
+443 EIIEASKAA
-452 HAHEFIR
+452 HAHDFIR
-459 RLPEGYDTVLSA
+459 KLPDGYDTVLKAS
-471 EGGTLSQGQKQLLCI
+471 GGTLSQGQKQLLCI

-504 SIDTMTEMRI
+504 SIDTRTEIKI

-535 TIRDADTI
+535 TIRDADLI

-552 EQGSHSELLAR
+552 EQGSHSELLAK
-563 DGYYAKLYRSQFSAK
+563 DGYYARLYRSQYQS

>member
-1 MKKDTTF
+1 MKKQSTVK
-8 RRVLKLLK
+8 RILKLLR
-16 PYTAWIILSLIFALG
+16 PYTGFIILSLIFALG
-31 TVISTLMIPILEGN
+31 TVVSTLMIPVLEGR
-45 AVDHIIGKGNVDF
+45 AIDHIIGKGDVDF
-58 PGLFRVLKQIAA
+58 EGLLFVLKEIAA
-70 VACATFI
+70 VAAVTFF
-77 CQWAMNRI
+77 CQLLMNLI
-85 NNHVTYSVA
+85 NNHITYSVA
-94 KTLRQKAFERILRV
+94 KTLRQKAFERLLRV
-108 PVGVIDTQSHGD
+108 PVKVIDVESHGD

-150 AGTIIFMLR
+150 AGTIIFMIR
-159 IRASIALVVIIATP
+159 IRFTIALVVIIATP
-173 VSILIARFI
+173 ISLLIARFI
-182 AKKSYDMFRQ
+182 SKKSYQFFRQ

-197 GDLTEYLDERIS
+197 GDLTEYIDERIS
-209 QADLLGEL
+209 LEDLVSQL
-217 GAVERSEKE
+217 GAQEISKEE
-226 FTEKNNRLTSSAVR
+226 FTKKNDKLTDSAVK
-240 ATFYSSLT
+240 ATFFSSLT
-248 NPCTR
+248 NPSTR
-253 FVNAVIYAAVG
+253 FVNAVIYA
-264 VVGAF
+264 VVGAVGAM

-306 NAMACAARIFEII
+306 NAIACAARIFELI
-319 DEKQVEDCDGDFNG
+319 DEKQVEDCDGEFDG
-333 EPEGKVSMEDVY
+333 EVSGRVEMEHVD

-352 PLIEHLNLEVNP
+352 PLITDLNVKVDP

-386 RFYDVNKGAVKV
+386 RFYDVNAGAVKI

-422 FLFTGT
+422 FLFTGS

-443 EIIEAAKAA
+443 EIIEASKAA
-452 HAHEFIR
+452 HAHDFIR
-459 RLPEGYDTVLSA
+459 KLPDGYDTVLKAS
-471 EGGTLSQGQKQLLCI
+471 GGTLSQGQKQLLCI

-504 SIDTMTEMRI
+504 SIDTRTEIKI

-535 TIRDADTI
+535 TIRDADLI

-552 EQGSHSELLAR
+552 EQGSHSELLAKN
-563 DGYYAKLYRSQFSAK
+563 GYYARLYRSQYQS

>member
-8 RRVLKLLK
+8 NRVLKLLR
-16 PYTAWIILSLIFALG
+16 PYTGFIILSLLFALG
-31 TVISTLMIPILEGN
+31 TVVSTLMIPVLEGR
-45 AVDHIIGKGNVDF
+45 AIDHIIGKGKVDF
-58 PGLFRVLKQIAA
+58 DGLLLVLKQIAG
-70 VACATFI
+70 VAAITFF
-77 CQWAMNRI
+77 CQLFMNLI

-94 KTLRQKAFERILRV
+94 KTLRQKAFERLLRV
-108 PVGVIDTQSHGD
+108 PVGVIDRESHGD

-150 AGTIIFMLR
+150 VGTIIFMIR
-159 IRASIALVVIIATP
+159 IRFTIALVVIIATP
-173 VSILIARFI
+173 ISLFIARFI
-182 AKKSYDMFRQ
+182 SKRSYNFFRQ

-197 GDLTEYLDERIS
+197 GDLTEYIDERIS
-209 QADLLGEL
+209 LEDLVSQL
-217 GAVERSEKE
+217 GAQELSDKE
-226 FTEKNNRLTSSAVR
+226 FVIKNDKLTESAVK
-240 ATFYSSLT
+240 ATFFSSLT
-248 NPCTR
+248 NPSTR
-253 FVNAVIYAAVG
+253 FVNAVIYA
-264 VVGAF
+264 VVGAVGAL

-306 NAMACAARIFEII
+306 NAMACAARIFELI
-319 DEKQVEDCDGDFNG
+319 DEEQVTDCDGEFDG
-333 EPEGKVSMEDVY
+333 GVKGQVDMEHVD

-352 PLIEHLNLEVNP
+352 PLITDLNVSVTP

-386 RFYDVNKGAVKV
+386 RFYDVNAGAVKV

-443 EIIEAAKAA
+443 EIIEASKAA

-459 RLPEGYDTVLSA
+459 RLPDGYDTVLSA

-504 SIDTMTEMRI
+504 SIDTRTEIKI
-514 QDAFAKMMK
+514 QDAFSKMMK

-535 TIRDADTI
+535 TIRDADLI

-552 EQGSHSELLAR
+552 EQGSHKELLAKG
-563 DGYYAKLYRSQFSAK
+563 GYYAKLYYSQFVS

>member
-8 RRVLKLLK
+8 NRVLKLLR
-16 PYTAWIILSLIFALG
+16 PYTGFIILSLLFALG
-31 TVISTLMIPILEGN
+31 TVVSTLMIPVLEGR
-45 AVDHIIGKGNVDF
+45 AIDHIIGKGKVDF
-58 PGLFRVLKQIAA
+58 DGLLLVLKQIAG
-70 VACATFI
+70 VAAITFF
-77 CQWAMNRI
+77 CQLFMNLI

-94 KTLRQKAFERILRV
+94 KTLRQKAFERLLRV
-108 PVGVIDTQSHGD
+108 PVGVIDRESHGD

-150 AGTIIFMLR
+150 VGTIIFMIR
-159 IRASIALVVIIATP
+159 IRFTIALVVIIATP
-173 VSILIARFI
+173 ISLFIARFI
-182 AKKSYDMFRQ
+182 SKRSYNFFRQ

-197 GDLTEYLDERIS
+197 GDLTEYIDERIS
-209 QADLLGEL
+209 LEDLVSQL
-217 GAVERSEKE
+217 GAQELSDKE
-226 FTEKNNRLTSSAVR
+226 FVIKNDKLTESAVK
-240 ATFYSSLT
+240 ATFFSSLT
-248 NPCTR
+248 NPSTR
-253 FVNAVIYAAVG
+253 FVNAVIYA
-264 VVGAF
+264 VVGAVGAL

-306 NAMACAARIFEII
+306 NAMACAARIFELI
-319 DEKQVEDCDGDFNG
+319 DEEQVTDCDGEFDG
-333 EPEGKVSMEDVY
+333 EVKGQVDMEHVD

-352 PLIEHLNLEVNP
+352 PLITDLNVSVTP

-386 RFYDVNKGAVKV
+386 RFYDVNAGAVKV

-443 EIIEAAKAA
+443 EIIEASKAA

-459 RLPEGYDTVLSA
+459 RLPDGYDTVLSA

-504 SIDTMTEMRI
+504 SIDTRTEIKI

-535 TIRDADTI
+535 TIRDADLI

-552 EQGSHSELLAR
+552 EQGSHKELLAKG
-563 DGYYAKLYRSQFSAK
+563 GYYAKLYNSQFVS

>member
-1 MKKDTTF
+1 MKRDTTF
-8 RRVLKLLK
+8 NRVLKLLR
-16 PYTAWIILSLIFALG
+16 PYTGFIILSLLFALG
-31 TVISTLMIPILEGN
+31 TVVSTLMIPVLEGR
-45 AVDHIIGKGNVDF
+45 AIDHIIGKGKVDF
-58 PGLFRVLKQIAA
+58 DGLLMVLKQIAG
-70 VACATFI
+70 VAAITFF
-77 CQWAMNRI
+77 CQLFMNLI

-94 KTLRQKAFERILRV
+94 KTLRQKAFERLLRV
-108 PVGVIDTQSHGD
+108 PVGVIDRESHGD

-150 AGTIIFMLR
+150 VGTIIFMIR
-159 IRASIALVVIIATP
+159 IRFTIALVVIIATP
-173 VSILIARFI
+173 ISLFIARFI
-182 AKKSYDMFRQ
+182 SKRSYNFFRQ

-197 GDLTEYLDERIS
+197 GDLTEYIDERIS
-209 QADLLGEL
+209 LEDLVSQL
-217 GAVERSEKE
+217 GAQELSDKE
-226 FTEKNNRLTSSAVR
+226 FVIKNDKLTESAVK
-240 ATFYSSLT
+240 ATFFSSLT
-248 NPCTR
+248 NPSTR
-253 FVNAVIYAAVG
+253 FVNAVIYA
-264 VVGAF
+264 VVGAVGAL

-306 NAMACAARIFEII
+306 NAMACAARIFELI
-319 DEKQVEDCDGDFNG
+319 DEEQVTDCDGEFDG
-333 EPEGKVSMEDVY
+333 EVKGQVDMEHVD

-352 PLIEHLNLEVNP
+352 PLITDLNVSVTP

-386 RFYDVNKGAVKV
+386 RFYDVNAGAVKV

-443 EIIEAAKAA
+443 EIIEASKAA

-459 RLPEGYDTVLSA
+459 RLPDGYDTVLSA

-504 SIDTMTEMRI
+504 SIDTRTEIKI
-514 QDAFAKMMK
+514 QDAFSKMMK

-535 TIRDADTI
+535 TIRDADLI

-552 EQGSHSELLAR
+552 EQGSHRELLAKG
-563 DGYYAKLYRSQFSAK
+563 GYYAKLYNSQFVS

>member
-1 MKKDTTF
+1 MKKQSTMK
-8 RRVLKLLK
+8 RILKLLR
-16 PYTAWIILSLIFALG
+16 PYTGFIILSLIFALG
-31 TVISTLMIPILEGN
+31 TVVSTLMIPVLEGR
-45 AVDHIIGKGNVDF
+45 AIDHIIGKGDVDF
-58 PGLFRVLKQIAA
+58 DGLLFVLKEIAG
-70 VACATFI
+70 VAAITFF
-77 CQWAMNRI
+77 CQLFMNLI
-85 NNHVTYSVA
+85 NNHITYSVA
-94 KTLRQKAFERILRV
+94 KTLRQKAFERLLRV
-108 PVGVIDTQSHGD
+108 PVKVIDGESHGD

-150 AGTIIFMLR
+150 AGTIIFMIR
-159 IRASIALVVIIATP
+159 IRFTIALVVIIATP
-173 VSILIARFI
+173 ISLLIARFI
-182 AKKSYDMFRQ
+182 SKKSYQFFRQ

-197 GDLTEYLDERIS
+197 GDLTEYIDERIS
-209 QADLLGEL
+209 LEDLVSQL
-217 GAVERSEKE
+217 GAQEISKEE
-226 FTEKNNRLTSSAVR
+226 FTKKNDKLTDSAVK
-240 ATFYSSLT
+240 ATFFSSLT
-248 NPCTR
+248 NPSTR
-253 FVNAVIYAAVG
+253 FVNAVIYA
-264 VVGAF
+264 VVGAVGAM

-306 NAMACAARIFEII
+306 NAIACAARIFELI
-319 DEKQVEDCDGDFNG
+319 DEKQVEDCDGEFDG
-333 EPEGKVSMEDVY
+333 EVSGRVEMEHVD

-352 PLIEHLNLEVNP
+352 PLITDLNVKVDP

-386 RFYDVNKGAVKV
+386 RFYDVNAGAVKI
-398 DGRDIRTVSR
+398 DGRDIRSVSR

-422 FLFTGT
+422 FLFTGS

-443 EIIEAAKAA
+443 EIIEASKAA
-452 HAHEFIR
+452 HAHDFIR
-459 RLPEGYDTVLSA
+459 KLPDGYDTVLTAS
-471 EGGTLSQGQKQLLCI
+471 GGTLSQGQKQLLCI

-504 SIDTMTEMRI
+504 SIDTRTEIKI

-535 TIRDADTI
+535 TIRDADLI

-552 EQGSHSELLAR
+552 EQGSHSELLAKN
-563 DGYYAKLYRSQFSAK
+563 GYYARLYRSQYQS

>member
-8 RRVLKLLK
+8 NRVLKLLR
-16 PYTAWIILSLIFALG
+16 PYTGFIILSLLFALG
-31 TVISTLMIPILEGN
+31 TVVSTLMIPVLEGR
-45 AVDHIIGKGNVDF
+45 AIDHIIGKGKVDF
-58 PGLFRVLKQIAA
+58 DGLLLVLKQIAG
-70 VACATFI
+70 VAAITFF
-77 CQWAMNRI
+77 CQLFMNLI

-94 KTLRQKAFERILRV
+94 KTLRQKAFERLLRV
-108 PVGVIDTQSHGD
+108 PVGVIDRESHGD

-130 SFTDGLLLGFTQLFT
+130 SFTGGLLLGFTQLFT

-150 AGTIIFMLR
+150 VGTIIFMIR
-159 IRASIALVVIIATP
+159 IRFTIALVVIIATP
-173 VSILIARFI
+173 ISLFIARFI
-182 AKKSYDMFRQ
+182 SKRSYNFFRQ

-197 GDLTEYLDERIS
+197 GDLTEYIDERIS
-209 QADLLGEL
+209 LEDLVSQL
-217 GAVERSEKE
+217 GAQELSDKE
-226 FTEKNNRLTSSAVR
+226 FVIKNDKLTESAVR
-240 ATFYSSLT
+240 ATFFSSLT
-248 NPCTR
+248 NPSTR
-253 FVNAVIYAAVG
+253 FVNAVIYA
-264 VVGAF
+264 VVGAVGAL

-306 NAMACAARIFEII
+306 NAMACAARIFELI
-319 DEKQVEDCDGDFNG
+319 DEDQVTDCDGEFDG
-333 EPEGKVSMEDVY
+333 EVKGQVDMEHVD

-352 PLIEHLNLEVNP
+352 PLITDLNVSVTP

-386 RFYDVNKGAVKV
+386 RFYDVNAGAVKV

-443 EIIEAAKAA
+443 EIIEASKAA

-459 RLPEGYDTVLSA
+459 RLPDGYDTVLSA

-504 SIDTMTEMRI
+504 SIDTRTEIKI
-514 QDAFAKMMK
+514 QDAFSKMMK

-535 TIRDADTI
+535 TIRDADLI

-552 EQGSHSELLAR
+552 EQGSHKELLAKG
-563 DGYYAKLYRSQFSAK
+563 GYYAKLYYSQFVS

>member
-1 MKKDTTF
+1 MKKNTTF
-8 RRVLKLLK
+8 NRVLKLLR
-16 PYTAWIILSLIFALG
+16 PYTGFIILSLLFALG
-31 TVISTLMIPILEGN
+31 TVVSTLMIPVLEGR
-45 AVDHIIGKGNVDF
+45 AIDHIIGKGKVDF
-58 PGLFRVLKQIAA
+58 DGLLLVLKQIAG
-70 VACATFI
+70 VAAITFF
-77 CQWAMNRI
+77 CQLFMNLI

-94 KTLRQKAFERILRV
+94 KTLRQKAFERLLRV
-108 PVGVIDTQSHGD
+108 PVGVIDRESHGD

-150 AGTIIFMLR
+150 VGTIIFMIR
-159 IRASIALVVIIATP
+159 IRFTIALVVIIATP
-173 VSILIARFI
+173 ISLFIARFI
-182 AKKSYDMFRQ
+182 SKRSYNFFRQ

-197 GDLTEYLDERIS
+197 GDLTEYIDERIS
-209 QADLLGEL
+209 LEDLVSQL
-217 GAVERSEKE
+217 GAQELSDKE
-226 FTEKNNRLTSSAVR
+226 FVIKNDKLTESAVK
-240 ATFYSSLT
+240 ATFFSSLT
-248 NPCTR
+248 NPSTR
-253 FVNAVIYAAVG
+253 FVNAVIYA
-264 VVGAF
+264 VVGAVGAL

-306 NAMACAARIFEII
+306 NAMACAARIFELI
-319 DEKQVEDCDGDFNG
+319 DEEQVTDCDGEFDG
-333 EPEGKVSMEDVY
+333 EVKGQVDMEHVD
-345 FSYVPEK
+345 FSYMPEK
-352 PLIEHLNLEVNP
+352 PLITDLNVSVTP

-386 RFYDVNKGAVKV
+386 RFYDVNAGAVKV

-443 EIIEAAKAA
+443 EIIEASKAA

-459 RLPEGYDTVLSA
+459 RLPDGYDTVLSA

-504 SIDTMTEMRI
+504 SIDTRTEIKI
-514 QDAFAKMMK
+514 QDAFSKMMK

-535 TIRDADTI
+535 TIRDADLI

-552 EQGSHSELLAR
+552 EQGSHKELLAKG
-563 DGYYAKLYRSQFSAK
+563 GYYAKLYYSQFVS

>member
-8 RRVLKLLK
+8 NRVLKLLR
-16 PYTAWIILSLIFALG
+16 PYTGFIILSLLFALG
-31 TVISTLMIPILEGN
+31 TVVSTLMIPVLEGR
-45 AVDHIIGKGNVDF
+45 AIDHIIGKGKVDF
-58 PGLFRVLKQIAA
+58 DGLLLVLKQIAG
-70 VACATFI
+70 VAAITFF
-77 CQWAMNRI
+77 CQLFMNLI

-94 KTLRQKAFERILRV
+94 KTLRQKAFERLLRV
-108 PVGVIDTQSHGD
+108 PVGVIDRESHGD

-150 AGTIIFMLR
+150 VGTIIFMIR
-159 IRASIALVVIIATP
+159 IRFTIALVVIIATP
-173 VSILIARFI
+173 ISLFIARFI
-182 AKKSYDMFRQ
+182 SKRSYNFFRQ

-197 GDLTEYLDERIS
+197 GDLTEYIDERIS
-209 QADLLGEL
+209 LEDLVSQL
-217 GAVERSEKE
+217 GAQELSDKE
-226 FTEKNNRLTSSAVR
+226 FVIKNDKLTESAVK
-240 ATFYSSLT
+240 ATFFSSLT
-248 NPCTR
+248 NPSTR
-253 FVNAVIYAAVG
+253 FVNAVIYA
-264 VVGAF
+264 VVGAVGAL

-306 NAMACAARIFEII
+306 NAMACAARIFELI
-319 DEKQVEDCDGDFNG
+319 DEDQVTDCDGEFDG
-333 EPEGKVSMEDVY
+333 EVKGQVDMEHVD

-352 PLIEHLNLEVNP
+352 PLITDLNVSVTP

-386 RFYDVNKGAVKV
+386 RFYDVNAGAVKV

-434 LGKPDATDE
+434 LGQPDATDE
-443 EIIEAAKAA
+443 EIIEASKAA
-452 HAHEFIR
+452 HAHEFIS
-459 RLPEGYDTVLSA
+459 RLPDGYDTVLSA

-504 SIDTMTEMRI
+504 SIDTRTEIKI
-514 QDAFAKMMK
+514 QDAFSKMMK

-535 TIRDADTI
+535 TIRDADLI

-552 EQGSHSELLAR
+552 EQGSHKELLAKG
-563 DGYYAKLYRSQFSAK
+563 GYYAKLYYSQFVS

>member
-1 MKKDTTF
+1 MKKQSTVK
-8 RRVLKLLK
+8 RILKLLR
-16 PYTAWIILSLIFALG
+16 PYTGFIILSLIFALG
-31 TVISTLMIPILEGN
+31 TVVSTLMIPVLEGR
-45 AVDHIIGKGNVDF
+45 AIDHIIGKGDVDF
-58 PGLFRVLKQIAA
+58 EGLLFVLKEIAA
-70 VACATFI
+70 VAAVTFF
-77 CQWAMNRI
+77 CQLLMNLI
-85 NNHVTYSVA
+85 NNHITYSVA
-94 KTLRQKAFERILRV
+94 KTLRQKAFERLLRV
-108 PVGVIDTQSHGD
+108 PVKVIDVESHGD

-150 AGTIIFMLR
+150 AGTIIFMIR
-159 IRASIALVVIIATP
+159 IRFTIALVVIIATP
-173 VSILIARFI
+173 ISLLIARFI
-182 AKKSYDMFRQ
+182 SKKSYQFFRQ

-197 GDLTEYLDERIS
+197 GDLTEYIDERIS
-209 QADLLGEL
+209 LEDLVSQL
-217 GAVERSEKE
+217 GAQEISKEE
-226 FTEKNNRLTSSAVR
+226 FTKKNDKLTDSAVK
-240 ATFYSSLT
+240 ATFFSSLT
-248 NPCTR
+248 NPSTR
-253 FVNAVIYAAVG
+253 FVNAVIYA
-264 VVGAF
+264 VVGAVGAM

-306 NAMACAARIFEII
+306 NAIACAARIFELI
-319 DEKQVEDCDGDFNG
+319 DEKQVEDCDGEFDG
-333 EPEGKVSMEDVY
+333 EVSGRVEMEHVD

-352 PLIEHLNLEVNP
+352 PLITDLNVKVDP

-386 RFYDVNKGAVKV
+386 RFYDVNAGAVKI
-398 DGRDIRTVSR
+398 DGRDIRSVSR

-422 FLFTGT
+422 FLFTGS

-443 EIIEAAKAA
+443 EIIEASKAA
-452 HAHEFIR
+452 HAHDFIR
-459 RLPEGYDTVLSA
+459 KLPDGYDTVLTAS
-471 EGGTLSQGQKQLLCI
+471 GGTLSQGQKQLLCI

-504 SIDTMTEMRI
+504 SIDTRTEIKI

-535 TIRDADTI
+535 TIRDADLI

-552 EQGSHSELLAR
+552 EQGSHSELLAKN
-563 DGYYAKLYRSQFSAK
+563 GYYARLYRSQYQS

>member
-8 RRVLKLLK
+8 NRVLKLLR
-16 PYTAWIILSLIFALG
+16 PYTGFIILSLLFALG
-31 TVISTLMIPILEGN
+31 TVVSTLMIPVLEGR
-45 AVDHIIGKGNVDF
+45 AIDHIIGKGKVDF
-58 PGLFRVLKQIAA
+58 DGLLLVLKQIAG
-70 VACATFI
+70 VAAITFF
-77 CQWAMNRI
+77 CQLFMNLI

-94 KTLRQKAFERILRV
+94 KTLRQKAFGRLLRV
-108 PVGVIDTQSHGD
+108 PVGVIDRESHGD

-150 AGTIIFMLR
+150 VGTIIFMIR
-159 IRASIALVVIIATP
+159 IRFTIALVVIIATP
-173 VSILIARFI
+173 ISLFIARFI
-182 AKKSYDMFRQ
+182 SKRSYNFFRQ

-197 GDLTEYLDERIS
+197 GDLTEYIDERIS
-209 QADLLGEL
+209 LEDLVSQL
-217 GAVERSEKE
+217 GAQELSDKE
-226 FTEKNNRLTSSAVR
+226 FVIKNDKLTESAVK
-240 ATFYSSLT
+240 ATFFSSLT
-248 NPCTR
+248 NPSTR
-253 FVNAVIYAAVG
+253 FVNAVIYA
-264 VVGAF
+264 VVGAVGAL

-306 NAMACAARIFEII
+306 NAMACAARIFELI
-319 DEKQVEDCDGDFNG
+319 DEEQVTDCDGEFDG
-333 EPEGKVSMEDVY
+333 EVKGQVDMEHVD

-352 PLIEHLNLEVNP
+352 PLITDLNVSVTP

-386 RFYDVNKGAVKV
+386 RFYDVNAGAVKV

-443 EIIEAAKAA
+443 EIIEASKAA

-459 RLPEGYDTVLSA
+459 RLPDGYDTVLSA

-504 SIDTMTEMRI
+504 SIDTRTEIKI
-514 QDAFAKMMK
+514 QDAFSKMMK

-535 TIRDADTI
+535 TIRDADLI

-552 EQGSHSELLAR
+552 EQGSHKELLAKG
-563 DGYYAKLYRSQFSAK
+563 GYYAKLYYSQFVS